1 MLERKHKYKLKRQQ
15 YKTYA
20 KRSPNKHRL
29 LLQVI
34 LENFFA
40 EQLRCHRTGRR
51 QKKDFK
57 KKKKLN
63 ITVVNSATISE

>member
-1 MLERKHKYKLKRQQ
+1 M
-15 YKTYA
+15 
-20 KRSPNKHRL
+20 PNGVQINTDNIL